1 MIVNQMR
8 NQLSISL
15 NIIQF
20 EVHQRVIRLQFFLL
34 FSVKSEVIKELDRLH
49 EEFVLVPAD
58 KIGYNIVFVCKAY

>member
-15 NIIQF
+15 NIILF
-20 EVHQRVIRLQFFLL
+20 EVNQRVIRLQFFLL

-58 KIGYNIVFVCKAY
+58 KIGYNTVFVCKAY

>member
-49 EEFVLVPAD
+49 EEFVLGPAD
-58 KIGYNIVFVCKAY
+58 KIGYNIVFVSKAY